1 MICLNK
7 EELLKNI
14 DLNELKQYMLYNL
27 KTSNNGTNS
36 KNLTFI
42 NNIVESTNSLENNI
56 ETNNSNANSNANAN
70 VNANVNKANN
80 FKKQN
85 IVVNVGVPRSRVQ
98 INYTKKYSK
107 YNEPFKI
114 NNHKNFADKLFWIFY
129 KIINNFS
136 DVDLEHIN
144 SFKIM
149 KEFKINSV
157 EKLKSQKNILKDFK
171 IQKGLVEDDLTNNE
185 KISFKTF
192 HALCVLYLINVVL
205 IRDNNTYCVLCTN
218 SDEKVINLQNY
229 KVIKISNV
237 KLSAQF
243 NNFDIELVTNSFT
256 ETELQTILKSYY
268 SIENIE
274 KPLKAFSNYKLD
286 DLVNIA
292 EKLNINI
299 YDEHSK
305 KKKKQELYE
314 NILQKLI

>member
-1 MICLNK
+1 MLCLNK
-7 EELLKNI
+7 EELLKSV
-14 DLNELKQYMLYNL
+14 DLNQLKQYMLYNL
-27 KTSNNGTNS
+27 KTNNYSSS
-36 KNLTFI
+36 KNLTF
-42 NNIVESTNSLENNI
+42 VESVKSYESSDANL
-56 ETNNSNANSNANAN
+56 NSNSNPNPN
-70 VNANVNKANN
+70 LNPNPNPNK

-85 IVVNVGVPRSRVQ
+85 IVVNSGVPKSRVQ
-98 INYTKKYSK
+98 INYTKKLSK

-129 KIINNFS
+129 KIINNLN

-157 EKLKSQKNILKDFK
+157 EKLKNQKNILKDFK

-192 HALCVLYLINVVL
+192 HGLCVLYLVNVLL
-205 IRDNNTYCVLCTN
+205 IRDYNTYCVLCTN
-218 SDEKVINLQNY
+218 NDEKVINLQNY
-229 KVIKISNV
+229 KLLKISNV
-237 KLSAQF
+237 KMSTGF
-243 NNFDIELVTNSFT
+243 NNFDIELVNNSFT
-256 ETELQTILKSYY
+256 EEDLQQILKSYY
-268 SIENIE
+268 AIENIE

-292 EKLNINI
+292 EKLSITL
-299 YDEHSK
+299 YDENAK

-314 NILQKLI
+314 NIIQKLI

>member
-1 MICLNK
+1 MLCLNK
-7 EELLKNI
+7 EELLQNV
-14 DLNELKQYMLYNL
+14 DLNELKQYMLYSL
-27 KTSNNGTNS
+27 KTNNSTS

-42 NNIVESTNSLENNI
+42 NS
-56 ETNNSNANSNANAN
+56 ANSNISDDIKETKETN
-70 VNANVNKANN
+70 VSNN
-80 FKKQN
+80 IKKQN
-85 IVVNVGVPRSRVQ
+85 IVVHMGVPRNRVQ
-98 INYTKKYSK
+98 INYSKKYSK

-129 KIINNFS
+129 KIINNFNNT
-136 DVDLEHIN
+136 DLEHIN

-157 EKLKSQKNILKDFK
+157 EKLKNQKNILKDFK
-171 IQKGLVEDDLTNNE
+171 IQKSAVEDDLTNNE

-192 HALCVLYLINVVL
+192 HALCVLYLVNVIL

-218 SDEKVINLQNY
+218 NDEKVINLQNY
-229 KVIKISNV
+229 KLLKITNV
-237 KLSAQF
+237 KMSSQF
-243 NNFDIELVTNSFT
+243 NDFDIELVNNSTT
-256 ETELQTILKSYY
+256 EEELQKILKSYY
-268 SIENIE
+268 AIENLE

-286 DLVNIA
+286 DLVSLA

-299 YDEHSK
+299 YDEHTK

>member
-305 KKKKQELYE
+305 KRKKQELYE

>member
-42 NNIVESTNSLENNI
+42 NNIVESANSLENNI
-56 ETNNSNANSNANAN
+56 ETNNSNANANANA
-70 VNANVNKANN
+70 NANVNKANN

-85 IVVNVGVPRSRVQ
+85 IVVNEGVPRSRVQ

-299 YDEHSK
+299 YDEHTK

-314 NILQKLI
+314 NILQKLT

>member
-42 NNIVESTNSLENNI
+42 NNIVESANSLENNNI
-56 ETNNSNANSNANAN
+56 ETNNSNSN
-70 VNANVNKANN
+70 VNCNVNKPNN

-85 IVVNVGVPRSRVQ
+85 IVVHVGVPRSRVQ

-243 NNFDIELVTNSFT
+243 NNFDIELVSNSFT
-256 ETELQTILKSYY
+256 ETELQNILKSYY
-268 SIENIE
+268 VIENIE

-299 YDEHSK
+299 YDEHTK